1 MGHSLPK
8 VMNDQEISLNSV
20 AFSYYPKSRKKPR
33 KFALKGIDLKINAQD
48 EFIGIVGHTGS
59 GKSTIV
65 QVLNALIRP
74 EEGSADILGYHV
86 EKKNKITL
94 KPIRRA
100 VGLCFQFPEYQL
112 FEENCL
118 KDIMYGPKN
127 FGLED
132 PEGCARQAVKE
143 IEFDEALLTESP
155 FALSGGQMRKV
166 ALAGILACQPE
177 VLIFDEPTVGLDP
190 ASQEDL
196 IRLLQKLNSEHHTII
211 MITHNMDVM
220 AKLCK
225 RVIVMKA
232 GHVEYD
238 GPKDELFRDQGI
250 CEKYDIDY
258 PRSIKILQSLKEKL
272 DLKDLDIYQYSL
284 EDCKKEIMRVL
295 GDDHE

>member
-8 VMNDQEISLNSV
+8 VVNNEEISLNDV
-20 AFSYYPKSRKKPR
+20 KYSYYPKSRKKVR
-33 KFALKGIDLKINAQD
+33 KFALKGINLKINAKD

-74 EEGSADILGYHV
+74 TEGSVDILGSHV
-86 EKKNKITL
+86 EAKNKILL
-94 KPIRRA
+94 KPIRRK

-112 FEENCL
+112 FEETCL

-127 FGLED
+127 FGFTN
-132 PEGCARQAVKE
+132 PEESARQAVKE
-143 IEFDEALLTESP
+143 IEFDETLLSESP

-196 IRLLQKLNSEHHTII
+196 IRLLQKLHEEHHTII

-220 AKLCK
+220 AQLCN
-225 RVIVMKA
+225 RVIVMKS
-232 GHVEYD
+232 GNVEYD
-238 GPKDELFRDQGI
+238 GSKDDLFRDSSI

-258 PRSIKILQSLKEKL
+258 PRSIKIMKSLKDKL

-284 EDCKKEIMRVL
+284 EDCQKELLRVL
-295 GDDHE
+295 GEEHE